1 MRTSIRSLFATVFMA
16 LGFAAIGLAP
26 RRSVAQDQPEA
37 KRKVVTRV
45 VPAYPELAG
54 KMQITGTVRLEVV
67 VAANGKMKSFQ
78 VIGGSPVLSKAA
90 VDAIDKWKWVAAP
103 QETKEILEFNF
114 HPQ

>member
-1 MRTSIRSLFATVFMA
+1 MRTAIRSLFATVVMA

-78 VIGGSPVLSKAA
+78 VVGGSPVLTKAA
-90 VDAIDKWKWVAAP
+90 ADAIDKWKWVAAP